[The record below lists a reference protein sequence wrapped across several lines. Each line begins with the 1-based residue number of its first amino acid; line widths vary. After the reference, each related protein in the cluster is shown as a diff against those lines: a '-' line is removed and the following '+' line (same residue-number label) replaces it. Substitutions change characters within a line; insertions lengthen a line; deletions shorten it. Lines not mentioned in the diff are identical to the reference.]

1 MQKTNFK
8 NREEKQRR
16 VDSILPF
23 FRMFTK
29 METDA

>member
-1 MQKTNFK
+1 MQKTNGK

-16 VDSILPF
+16 VDENLSF

>member
-1 MQKTNFK
+1 MQRINFK
-8 NREEKQRR
+8 NREEKQKR
-16 VDSILPF
+16 VDNILPF